1 MKKSGRVSAAL
12 VATLLMIP
20 SIGLAQED
28 ARPQPTP
35 EQIARE
41 VQNNSG
47 FIARNALSKAQSL
60 LEYYDDFAPFGLAL
74 FPSGQIKYVWAIK
87 PGENIDNINGPLV
100 LNSVRTALAS
110 QASNGIILG
119 SAVVYKYQSSDEGA
133 DPQIN
138 IEIEYF
144 GGFAQVLAT
153 HFSKTDEGYE
163 YSEGVFGEFDSIVF
177 APQTAPEESE

>member
-1 MKKSGRVSAAL
+1 MKKSGTLSAVL
-12 VATLLMIP
+12 VAGLLAIP
-20 SIGLAQED
+20 SITLAQEE

-41 VQNNSG
+41 VQNNTR
-47 FIARNALSKAQSL
+47 FIARHALSKAQSL
-60 LEYYDDFAPFGLAL
+60 LEYYGDFAPFGLAL

-87 PGENIDNINGPLV
+87 PDEPVENINGPLV

-119 SAVVYKYQSSDEGA
+119 SAVVYKYQSSAEGT

-138 IEIEYF
+138 IELEYF

-153 HFSKTDEGYE
+153 HYSKTDEGYE